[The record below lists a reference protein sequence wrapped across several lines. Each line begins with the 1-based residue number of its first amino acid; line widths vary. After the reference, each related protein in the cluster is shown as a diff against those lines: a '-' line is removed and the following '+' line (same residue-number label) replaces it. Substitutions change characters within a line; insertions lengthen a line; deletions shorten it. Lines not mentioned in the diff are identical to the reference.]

1 MHKTSQL
8 DCKTS
13 GTPRNTTLQGMI
25 SEMLLT
31 WGSRYVEAYARGGIS
46 TPLDEEHWSLLGAT
60 AYNLS
65 M

>member
-1 MHKTSQL
+1 MV
-8 DCKTS
+8 
-13 GTPRNTTLQGMI
+13 
-25 SEMLLT
+25 SEILLT

-46 TPLDEEHWSLLGAT
+46 TPLDEEHWSVLGAT